1 MTPKKK
7 LHAISVPCT
16 VRIWHAQNDET
27 SKRVAFSSR
36 VYCVESTSSRNVDI
50 PPKPRT
56 CGRAA
61 NCAVSRPYVTPKQRC
76 CLWILDG
83 ETLQIPAFEAGQLWK
98 LRNQRKHCSWQ
109 YLSRSCIK
117 KYCKFQRLA
126 CRGQKTV
133 RIVLGSCL
141 SSTSRKYQCV
151 GVQRQIHAVNTKAF
165 RRNGEMFSIIL
176 YTCQQKMLWSHI
188 EDFAYVAE
196 AGYMEGRSGELDRKY
211 SVIFCQG
218 TLVCHLYFVSR
229 AGGFWCRAAWIKWK
243 YWKDN

>member
-1 MTPKKK
+1 M
-7 LHAISVPCT
+7 

-165 RRNGEMFSIIL
+165 RSKKWRNVFNHTVHMPAKNALIAHWRLCVRCWSWIHGRTLGRIGQKVFRDIL
-176 YTCQQKMLWSHI
+176 SRYPCLPPV
-188 EDFAYVAE
+188 FCLPC
-196 AGYMEGRSGELDRKY
+196 GRVLVQSGMNKVEILKGQLKQ
-211 SVIFCQG
+211 I
-218 TLVCHLYFVSR
+218 
-229 AGGFWCRAAWIKWK
+229 W
-243 YWKDN
+243 